1 MKQADLFHPFF
12 MFWTVKKVDFYR
24 IFAVA
29 WDNIWFVTRTAWL
42 R

>member
-24 IFAVA
+24 IFAV
-29 WDNIWFVTRTAWL
+29 
-42 R
+42 